1 MAENDT
7 STDASAIAAKA
18 AVDKVVAD
26 KAAAVPTYDDKQTA
40 HINKIVN
47 EAYGKAF
54 EKASGILSPQIKALQ
69 DQIAALAP
77 KPDAAAVAAAKAT
90 ADAAAAA
97 AANGGDKSHEE
108 VARLNARLIELQ
120 GIAEENK
127 RRSSS
132 SANRFASFSREST
145 RLPNRAG

>member
-77 KPDAAAVAAAKAT
+77 KPDAAA
-90 ADAAAAA
+90 AA